1 MSTYLQMVSLV
12 LVTVILCIILNRQG
26 KDISVLLTIL
36 VICGVLGAVASYLRP
51 VMDFA
56 TRLQTLGNLD
66 SNVTGVLWKA
76 VGIGLLGEISAM
88 VCQDAGNSSLG
99 KAIQVLTTVTVVWLS
114 IPLMNAL
121 LDLIQKILGDV

>member
-36 VICGVLGAVASYLRP
+36 VICGVLGVVASYLRP

-66 SNVTGVLWKA
+66 SNITGVLWKA
-76 VGIGLLGEISAM
+76 VGIGFLGEISSM